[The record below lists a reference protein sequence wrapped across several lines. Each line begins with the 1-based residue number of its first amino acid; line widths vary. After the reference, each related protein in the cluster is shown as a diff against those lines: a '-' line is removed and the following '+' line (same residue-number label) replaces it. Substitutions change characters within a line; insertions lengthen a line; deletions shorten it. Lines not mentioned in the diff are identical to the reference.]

1 MPNREGSTA
10 VDKGWRHLVLGVFGL
25 GAAAAVLL
33 TSGWFPAL
41 SRQAAEAQPLPVAVA
56 PPVGAQS
63 AAAAAAAG
71 SPAPTVS
78 QNPEARI
85 AALQQE
91 LTSSNSNSALWAELG
106 MLSLQVRRY
115 PTAAD
120 SYFAALELEP
130 ENNDY
135 RTAYANALFFQGMP
149 QMALQEFRKI
159 VAKNPESAAAHM
171 NLGVALSHSSP
182 SNIENAVKEWD
193 EVVRLSPGEPI
204 AAKAQEYLASY
215 RKP

>member
-1 MPNREGSTA
+1 M
-10 VDKGWRHLVLGVFGL
+10 DKGWRNLVLGVFGL

-33 TSGWFPAL
+33 SSGLLPVPP
-41 SRQAAEAQPLPVAVA
+41 SRQASAAQQLPVAVA
-56 PPVGAQS
+56 APAGAQS
-63 AAAAAAAG
+63 AAAAAAG
-71 SPAPTVS
+71 NPAPAAA

-91 LTSSNSNSALWAELG
+91 LASNNSNSALWAELG
-106 MLSLQVRRY
+106 MLYLQARRY

-120 SYFAALELEP
+120 SYFAALALEP
-130 ENNDY
+130 DNSDY

-159 VAKNPESAAAHM
+159 VAKDPQSAAAHM
-171 NLGVALSHSSP
+171 NLGVALSHSSS

-193 EVVRLSPGEPI
+193 EVVRLAPGEPI
-204 AAKAQEYLASY
+204 AVKAQEYLASY

>member
-1 MPNREGSTA
+1 MEK
-10 VDKGWRHLVLGVFGL
+10 VWRNMVLAVFGL
-25 GAAAAVLL
+25 GAAGAVLL
-33 TSGWFPAL
+33 SSGLLPVPP
-41 SRQAAEAQPLPVAVA
+41 SKQASAAQQLPVAVA
-56 PPVGAQS
+56 PPAGAQT
-63 AAAAAAAG
+63 AAAAAAG
-71 SPAPTVS
+71 NPAPAAP

-91 LTSSNSNSALWAELG
+91 LTGNSSNSALWAELG

-120 SYFAALELEP
+120 AYFAALVMEP
-130 ENNDY
+130 DNSDY

-159 VAKNPESAAAHM
+159 VASDPQSAAAHM
-171 NLGVALSHSSP
+171 NLGVALSHSSS
-182 SNIENAVKEWD
+182 SNIDNAVKEWD
-193 EVVRLSPGEPI
+193 EVVRLAPGEPI
-204 AAKAQEYLASY
+204 AAKAQEYLTSY